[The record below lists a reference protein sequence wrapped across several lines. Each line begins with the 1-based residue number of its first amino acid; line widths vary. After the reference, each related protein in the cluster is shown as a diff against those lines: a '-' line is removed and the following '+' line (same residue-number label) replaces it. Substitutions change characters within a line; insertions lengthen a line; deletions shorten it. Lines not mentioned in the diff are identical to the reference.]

1 MLLIKSLY
9 GRWEGQNF
17 KGLSGKFV
25 LGVLIL
31 VNETDERVVYSE
43 SKKYSQGVT
52 DEIAAE
58 PGEAICY
65 VQPGAE
71 YGEVAVGLIPNLVRW
86 LGYYFYDP
94 HLTNLVSVADGDIAI
109 YGVPVTPKVMKSY
122 SLASKK
128 ALLSKIGRKVLSSSQ
143 RQMVESRLMGSS

>member
-1 MLLIKSLY
+1 M
-9 GRWEGQNF
+9 
-17 KGLSGKFV
+17 
-25 LGVLIL
+25 
-31 VNETDERVVYSE
+31 NELF
-43 SKKYSQGVT
+43 
-52 DEIAAE
+52 I
-58 PGEAICY
+58 
-65 VQPGAE
+65 PGAE